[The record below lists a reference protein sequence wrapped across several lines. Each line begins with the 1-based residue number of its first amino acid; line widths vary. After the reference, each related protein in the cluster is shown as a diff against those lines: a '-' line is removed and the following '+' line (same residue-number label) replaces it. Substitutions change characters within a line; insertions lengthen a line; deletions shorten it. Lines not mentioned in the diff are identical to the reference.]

1 MIIKNLKSKTLQDKQ
16 KRKGLLI
23 PYLKGK
29 QALFSY
35 NMYVKKV
42 YFYIV
47 FLFFIIG
54 VGI

>member
-1 MIIKNLKSKTLQDKQ
+1 MIIKNLKIKTLQEKQ

-23 PYLKGK
+23 PCLKGK

-35 NMYVKKV
+35 NIKVKEI

>member
-1 MIIKNLKSKTLQDKQ
+1 MIIKNLKSKTSQDKQ

-35 NMYVKKV
+35 NIKVKER

-47 FLFFIIG
+47 FLFFIVG